1 MSVTI
6 DHLPLAVEEMGLRT
20 VGQVLAHIQKDNRLV
35 TSLLID
41 GLEPDL
47 DRIGTVRQSLLTA
60 HTIFI
65 ETTDSQKMAIDVLSE
80 VEDQLAETDRLR
92 VSAIESLQRGQA
104 SRAME
109 KLSGCFSTWHIA
121 QDSVLKVAQLLRID
135 LEALTVWGRPLTDLL
150 QQFTAQLVQIK
161 TALEHRDFVTLCDIL
176 TYEAT
181 ETSNQWRAA
190 LTAIRST
197 IAAA

>member
-1 MSVTI
+1 MAVTI
-6 DHLPLAVEEMGLRT
+6 DHEPLAAEQMGYRT
-20 VGQVLAHIQKDNRLV
+20 IGHVLAHIQKDNRLV

-65 ETTDSQKMAIDVLSE
+65 ETADPAKMAIDVLCE
-80 VEDQLAETDRLR
+80 VEDQLGETDRLR
-92 VSAIESLQRGQA
+92 LGAVELLQRGQA
-104 SRAME
+104 NRALE
-109 KLSGCFSTWHIA
+109 KLSGCFSTWQIA

-135 LEALTVWGRPLTDLL
+135 LETLRVWGRPLTDMLCD
-150 QQFTAQLVQIK
+150 FTAQLRQIK
-161 TALEHRDFVTLCDIL
+161 TALEHRDYVTLTDIL

-181 ETSNQWRAA
+181 ETSNQWREA
-190 LTAIRST
+190 LASMRGAIRPQ
-197 IAAA
+197 

>member
-65 ETTDSQKMAIDVLSE
+65 ETTDSAKMAIDVLSE
-80 VEDQLAETDRLR
+80 VEDQLTETDRLR

-197 IAAA
+197 IAAV

>member
-65 ETTDSQKMAIDVLSE
+65 ETTDSAKMAIDVLSE

-121 QDSVLKVAQLLRID
+121 QDSVLKIAQLLRID
-135 LEALTVWGRPLTDLL
+135 LEALTVWGQPLTDLL
-150 QQFTAQLVQIK
+150 QQFTAQLLQIK

-190 LTAIRST
+190 LSAIRST
-197 IAAA
+197 IATN